1 MKSVNNNDT
10 NNKIILLIIKVA
22 ILRVTITEIIR
33 NKICLLSTVIAADN
47 VSFF

>member
-1 MKSVNNNDT
+1 MILIIR
-10 NNKIILLIIKVA
+10 IILLIIKVA
-22 ILRVTITEIIR
+22 ILRVTMTEIIR